1 MKNKNWLRHLAWTA
15 VAAAMALSSAVPAA
29 DPPPQVSKEGLQLQ
43 KNTKSTLIYV
53 RPGATWDQYN
63 KLALLDCYVEFDKG
77 WERDYNTSRVSMS
90 DRVTDGDMER
100 IKKDLAA
107 EFKKVFTKELQD
119 NGGFPVVDHGGPGV
133 LVLRP
138 AIINL
143 RVTAPDLMSPGIN
156 STVVQSA
163 GSATLYIELWDSGSD
178 TIMARA
184 MDAQADPGFAGR
196 GQVAN
201 RVTNQMAAEQILKG
215 WATKL
220 RKYLQ
225 AARAKP
231 AEPAKP

>member
-1 MKNKNWLRHLAWTA
+1 M
-15 VAAAMALSSAVPAA
+15 
-29 DPPPQVSKEGLQLQ
+29 
-43 KNTKSTLIYV
+43 
-53 RPGATWDQYN
+53 
-63 KLALLDCYVEFDKG
+63 
-77 WERDYNTSRVSMS
+77 
-90 DRVTDGDMER
+90 
-100 IKKDLAA
+100 
-107 EFKKVFTKELQD
+107 
-119 NGGFPVVDHGGPGV
+119 
-133 LVLRP
+133 
-138 AIINL
+138 
-143 RVTAPDLMSPGIN
+143 
-156 STVVQSA
+156 VQSA